1 MNLFG
6 KGSYLLVF
14 RLPETSI
21 IFRGEEA
28 RLGPGVCFYAGSAF
42 GSGGLKS
49 RIGRHIRSEKKV
61 HWHIDL
67 ITERFRPV
75 MILVNEGEK
84 SFEHDYIK
92 YLSECKDAVFPLRN
106 FGNGDCNVCPSH
118 LVCFSNLPKSLIP
131 ELVLRFSGMKIYES
145 YAEGLYS
152 ELNLNALNDKLQ
164 DPPNYLNQ

>member
-1 MNLFG
+1 
-6 KGSYLLVF
+6 
-14 RLPETSI
+14 
-21 IFRGEEA
+21 
-28 RLGPGVCFYAGSAF
+28 
-42 GSGGLKS
+42 
-49 RIGRHIRSEKKV
+49 
-61 HWHIDL
+61 
-67 ITERFRPV
+67 

-106 FGNGDCNVCPSH
+106 FGNGDCNVCHSH
-118 LVCFSNLPKSLIP
+118 LISFTNLPKSLIP